1 MIKIIPVALF
11 FLSFFA
17 SLVSNAILRK
27 ISNKFNVLL
36 DNPDKK
42 RKFHKNPTPLTGG
55 IGISIGIIFS
65 GIFLFFL
72 TDNNYDV
79 DISTENFVNSQE
91 NTIKENTNIHE
102 IKISD
107 QTGIKIKVIDDE
119 SFLMILPDGEKKMY
133 KVSNNSKR
141 QNILTQE
148 AYIDPILISNFSI
161 GLLFFTIIL
170 QLIMLIDDMWGL
182 KEINKLFFQSFC
194 VLGVI
199 YVSDIYIVSL
209 GNLLGL
215 GNIELG
221 LFGIPFTVFCV
232 VGMINAFNYIDGL
245 NGLCASFCL
254 ICFASII
261 FMINAHSI
269 PSLFPLILP
278 VGAIMG
284 FLIYNLGILGDQRN
298 VFLGDNGSQALGFLC
313 AWVLVYFSQY
323 EDSDFSPVTS
333 LWLVAILFID
343 ALRVLSSRAL
353 RGLKGSKILEAKRDH
368 VYHKLQD
375 FGFSSEATFC
385 LLILM
390 SSLFSAIGIMFNRLF
405 ITDHYYS
412 FYAFLLTWII
422 FHIFIN
428 KIPKNV

>member
-27 ISNKFNVLL
+27 ISNKFNILL
-36 DNPDKK
+36 DNPDER
-42 RKFHKNPTPLTGG
+42 RKFHKKPTPLTGG

-72 TDNNYDV
+72 TDNSYDF
-79 DISTENFVNSQE
+79 DISSKNFVNNNESIVTE
-91 NTIKENTNIHE
+91 GSITHE

-107 QTGIKIKVIDDE
+107 QAGIKIKVVDDG
-119 SFLMILPDGEKKMY
+119 SFLMILPNGEKRIY
-133 KVSNNSKR
+133 KLSNSSNK
-141 QNILTQE
+141 QNILIQE
-148 AYIDPILISNFSI
+148 AYADPILISNFSL

-182 KEINKLFFQSFC
+182 KEINKLFLQSFC

-199 YVSDIYIVSL
+199 FVSDIYITNL
-209 GNLLGL
+209 GNLLGF

-221 LFGIPFTVFCV
+221 LLGIPFTVFCV

-254 ICFASII
+254 ICFSSII
-261 FMINAHSI
+261 FMINAHNI

-284 FLIYNLGILGDQRN
+284 FLIYNLGILGEQRT

-323 EDSDFSPVTS
+323 EGSDFSPVTA

-343 ALRVLSSRAL
+343 ALRVVISRAFS
-353 RGLKGSKILEAKRDH
+353 GLKGAKLLKARRDH
-368 VYHKLQD
+368 VYHKLLD
-375 FGFSSEATFC
+375 FGFSSVATYSI
-385 LLILM
+385 LISM
-390 SSLFSAIGIMFNRLF
+390 AGIFSLIGITLNRLYL
-405 ITDHYYS
+405 IDHYYS
-412 FYAFLLTWII
+412 FYAFLLLWLLS
-422 FHIFIN
+422 HIFIN